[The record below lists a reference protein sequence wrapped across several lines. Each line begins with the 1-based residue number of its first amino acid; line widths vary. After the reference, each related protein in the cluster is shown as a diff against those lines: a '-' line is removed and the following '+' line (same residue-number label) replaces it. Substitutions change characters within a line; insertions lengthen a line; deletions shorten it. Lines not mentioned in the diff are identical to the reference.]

1 VIQGYS
7 GLCILLLFDFRLF
20 VRVTGVFGSSRCFVH
35 ICHRPEIQHS
45 LIQRM
50 SSGRKLS
57 TEEEE
62 RTEILL
68 DHIAKN
74 TRLGIDGKLRDDG
87 TRPTVT
93 VMTRYGYFSC
103 FRWMRP
109 SINQRYYQY
118 CCVGELAAFLDA
130 CSNVFAVLTA
140 ILESSFT
147 SSFLCSI
154 IVFNASIFQ

>member
-1 VIQGYS
+1 MIQG
-7 GLCILLLFDFRLF
+7 F
-20 VRVTGVFGSSRCFVH
+20 VQHNFG
-35 ICHRPEIQHS
+35 HRPEIQHS

-50 SSGRKLS
+50 SSGHKLS

-87 TRPTVT
+87 IRPTVT
-93 VMTRYGYFSC
+93 VTFSC

-118 CCVGELAAFLDA
+118 CCVGGLAAFLDA

-140 ILESSFT
+140 ILES
-147 SSFLCSI
+147 C
-154 IVFNASIFQ
+154 